1 MLWQQMT
8 RINLLK
14 GRQGRS
20 VKTSLR
26 NSPGSFI
33 ISLPLSSVWLQIY
46 TACWK
51 SHSIVRLLLRVSSF
65 RWIGKSWPNSSNP
78 FIEIKS
84 SPESNTPGLIFDTR
98 ITLFS
103 TQLPLVLRSLFSSN
117 TQLSF
122 SSATSILLLDSQ
134 GCLLKYTIKYDD
146 I

>member
-103 TQLPLVLRSLFSSN
+103 TQLPLVPQISFLFQHSIILFKCN
-117 TQLSF
+117 LYT
-122 SSATSILLLDSQ
+122 SARLPRLPFKI
-134 GCLLKYTIKYDD
+134 YH
-146 I
+146 